1 MEVGITGVGE
11 HTMTNSAAKLWQ
23 VQDEL
28 IEQPSWGGQ
37 YIIDLKG
44 LTDDPQWKG
53 KKVGQSYEM
62 AKAAKLVDLENGSV
76 KPLAELIQAD
86 PAGFLGQKVLD
97 KHGPDLS
104 LLIKL
109 TQAKGN
115 SFQVHLP
122 EGKTLGHWQP
132 KPEAWFYLAP
142 GLYTFG
148 LKAGTDFEAYSR
160 VLHTMDDEMG
170 RLSREVKS
178 GRFSVEEARA
188 QAQQRIMAL
197 DPFAYVNLVEAQTDD
212 VIDLTAGGIHHSWEQ
227 DDARFPDGN
236 LVYEVQIDVPDDLCS
251 MRGFDKGKMLD
262 DGGLRSTHVVDY
274 LATIE
279 RDPEHNELSRHLR
292 KPQVVA
298 EGSGSKTEAI
308 FRTPYFDTDRLTVNA
323 GSSLPQSLADGFH
336 HLFVHSGTPTVAG
349 RTLSQGRSYV
359 LPAALGEYAIV
370 AGDKDAVL
378 LKTFLPV

>member
-1 MEVGITGVGE
+1 MTDITKGP
-11 HTMTNSAAKLWQ
+11 WQ

-44 LTDDPQWKG
+44 LADDPQWKG

-62 AKAAKLVDLENGSV
+62 AKASKLIDPDGGAVT
-76 KPLAELIQAD
+76 PLADLIEAG

-97 KHGPDLS
+97 RHGPDLS

-122 EGKTLGHWQP
+122 EGRSLGHWVP

-160 VLHTMDDEMG
+160 VLHTLDDDMG

-188 QAQQRIMAL
+188 QAQQRIQTL
-197 DPFAYVNLVEAQTDD
+197 DPFAYVNTVEAQTDD

-236 LVYEVQIDVPDDLCS
+236 LVYEVQVDVPDDKCS
-251 MRGFDKGKMLD
+251 MRGFDKGKFLD
-262 DGGLRSTHVVDY
+262 DGGLRPTHVADY
-274 LATIE
+274 LATIVP
-279 RDPEHNELSRHLR
+279 DPAHNELSRHVR
-292 KPQVVA
+292 KPEVVEEA
-298 EGSGSKTEAI
+298 NGSKTESL
-308 FRTPYFDTDRLTVNA
+308 FRTAHFNTDRLTVTA
-323 GSSLPQSLADGFH
+323 GATLPQSLADGFH
-336 HLFVHSGTPTVAG
+336 HLFVHSGTPTIG
-349 RTLSQGRSYV
+349 GKTLSQGRSYV
-359 LPAALGEYAIV
+359 LPASVGEYTIE
-370 AGDKDAVL
+370 AGSKDAVI
-378 LKTFLPV
+378 LKTYLPV

>member
-1 MEVGITGVGE
+1 MTTITK
-11 HTMTNSAAKLWQ
+11 APWQ

-44 LTDDPQWKG
+44 LTDDPQWQG

-62 AKAAKLVDLENGSV
+62 AKSAQLIDPENAQV
-76 KPLAELIQAD
+76 RPLSELIQAD
-86 PAGFLGQKVLD
+86 PVGFLGQKVLE

-142 GLYTFG
+142 GLFTFG
-148 LKAGTDFEAYSR
+148 LKAGTDFEAYRR

-170 RLSREVKS
+170 RLSREVQS

-188 QAQQRIMAL
+188 QGGQRIQVL

-236 LVYEVQIDVPDDLCS
+236 LVYEVQIDVPDDKCS
-251 MRGFDKGKMLD
+251 MRGFDKGKLLD
-262 DGGLRSTHVVDY
+262 DGGLRPTHVADY

-279 RDPEHNELSRHLR
+279 QDPAHNELSRHIR
-292 KPQVVA
+292 KPEIVQ
-298 EGSGSKTEAI
+298 EGSGGKIESL
-308 FRTPYFDTDRLTVNA
+308 FRTPYFNTDRLTVTA
-323 GSSLPQSLADGFH
+323 GASLPQLLADGFH
-336 HLFVHSGTPTVAG
+336 HLFVHAGTATLGG
-349 RTLSQGRSYV
+349 RTLAQGRSYV
-359 LPAALGEYAIV
+359 LPATLGEYVLEAS
-370 AGDKDAVL
+370 DKDVVL
-378 LKTFLPV
+378 FKTYLPVGT